1 MGDINGDGELD
12 IAAGNN
18 VANPSS
24 PTGTVTV
31 PYGNGSG
38 AFTVGNVIAVNYGL
52 GIAVADINKDT
63 HLDIVEDSWNG
74 LWVAAGPHT
83 VGLDR
88 DAGLATGIYFY
99 RIEAEGSRKSGRIVV
114 LDQ

>member
-1 MGDINGDGELD
+1 MGDINGDGKLD

-18 VANPSS
+18 AANPSS
-24 PTGTVTV
+24 PAGTVTV
-31 PYGNGSG
+31 
-38 AFTVGNVIAVNYGL
+38 
-52 GIAVADINKDT
+52 
-63 HLDIVEDSWNG
+63 WNG

-83 VGLDR
+83 VRLDR
-88 DAGLATGIYFY
+88 DAGLATGIYFH